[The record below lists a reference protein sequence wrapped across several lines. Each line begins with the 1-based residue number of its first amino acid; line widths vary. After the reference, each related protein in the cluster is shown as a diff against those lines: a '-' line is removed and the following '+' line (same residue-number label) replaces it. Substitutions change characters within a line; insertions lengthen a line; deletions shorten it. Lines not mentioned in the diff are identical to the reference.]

1 MITNFNYIDENF
13 KRIHE
18 NVNNSI
24 AKYRKSTDD
33 VKIMAVTK
41 TVQPEAV
48 NHAITLGI
56 DLLGENKVQEYL
68 SKKDL
73 YYKSAEMHFIG
84 RLQTNKVKYI
94 INDMSLIHS
103 VDSIK
108 LAQEID
114 RLALKNSKV
123 QDVLVE
129 VNIAGEESKAGVKP
143 ELLKDFLFEVST
155 LKNIRVKGLMT
166 LPPANSGDKF
176 LAKMQE
182 LYIDISE
189 EKLDNISMTILSMGT
204 SGDYTQAIKYGS
216 TLVRIGTAL
225 FGARTY
231 L

>member
-13 KRIHE
+13 KRIRE

-33 VKIMAVTK
+33 VRIMAVTK

-73 YYKSAEMHFIG
+73 YYKSAEMNFIG

-108 LAQEID
+108 LAQEIN

-143 ELLKDFLFEVST
+143 ELLKDFLLEVST
-155 LKNIRVKGLMT
+155 LENIRVKGLMT